1 MGTDVVGTG
10 LPWVE
15 AVARSFPPYSF
26 SDFHRN
32 ALPTLVARHGAL
44 VVDDLRGVG
53 SLGFRI
59 DDGTAFTWRASD
71 RGADVIE
78 GDAAATTVIALSEA
92 TFSEFLHELLT
103 ASGAVRTGRAR
114 VERGAL
120 EGWQRWE
127 PAIQS
132 LYSGREIYGPAVW
145 ATLVDRR

>member
-1 MGTDVVGTG
+1 MGTDVLGTA

-15 AVARSFPPYSF
+15 AVAQSFPTHSF
-26 SDFHRN
+26 TEFHRRE
-32 ALPTLVARHGAL
+32 LPALVAQHGAL

-59 DDGTAFTWRASD
+59 DDSTAFTWRATN
-71 RGADVIE
+71 E
-78 GDAAATTVIALSEA
+78 GVRVVKGDTDAETLVVLSEA

-114 VERGAL
+114 LERGSL
-120 EGWQRWE
+120 EDWQRWE

-132 LYSGREIYGPAVW
+132 LCSGR
-145 ATLVDRR
+145 